1 MLSHREVDWEPNLH
15 GIFCIKDLFHSDYIW
30 LKISLV
36 LNYAKA
42 HDPHMADIPQNLN
55 FPP

>member
-15 GIFCIKDLFHSDYIW
+15 GIFCMKDLFHSDYIW
-30 LKISLV
+30 LKMSLV